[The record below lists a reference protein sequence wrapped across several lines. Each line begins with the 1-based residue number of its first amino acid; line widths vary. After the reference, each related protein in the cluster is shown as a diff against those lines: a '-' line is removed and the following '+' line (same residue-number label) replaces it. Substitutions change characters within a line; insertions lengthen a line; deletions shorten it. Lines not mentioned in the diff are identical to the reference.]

1 MAILRNTT
9 FSETGG
15 FLSLPAGTTAQ
26 RPGLYTSATVVQL
39 TTVGTSTWTVPAG
52 VTTIEVLL
60 VAGGGG
66 GGFQVGGGG
75 GGGGVVYRPFYPVTP
90 GANITYT
97 IGNGGT
103 GAANGGSAAT
113 NGQDTTFGAGGE
125 QVVAKGGGAGA
136 NHSTGVGGYDG
147 LGQSGGSGGGGAGDS
162 SSRSRRGGYP
172 VDGQGYAGGRG
183 RGGNHPDFSGN
194 GWAGGGGGGAGGLGQ
209 DSTRNGQGGNGG
221 AGITTN
227 ITWNGTG
234 AQTLTNYGGGGGG
247 CSGPGSAGHRAGGGI
262 GGGGSGA
269 GDGDSGA
276 PKNGVA
282 NTGGGGGGVRDTS
295 GAAGNG
301 GSGIII
307 IRYFADRQPLMSGS
321 VRLNTDTG
329 RVEQFQSNG
338 VWGEVAIP
346 FLTRQI
352 ITTAYMQ
359 GGYKDAAAW
368 NNVNRTSVATDV
380 TINLGDNSI
389 ERSFNYQGGA
399 CSTNLAYVFGAGNG
413 HAINSNYVIA
423 FNMRTEQ
430 AYNPGSGFSRTMA
443 GSRWTFGTIFKET
456 YLAWSA
462 GGGDARLEEYNM
474 TTQTLV
480 GTVATV
486 RRSGTAW
493 GMSHEN
499 FGYIYW
505 ENDQDRLDFATR
517 TLQSAGYRNGVSNH
531 DQQKSIQSKYMWC
544 WAGNEGS
551 YNGGNSLR
559 RTNMQTDTTMGTYA
573 KPVGNSGEENF
584 TMGQDW
590 QYMIGMYNGAQ
601 NNISWKWYY
610 YTETGIQ
617 GGASMEPKDKGGAS
631 SGTCAWRD

>member
-26 RPGLYTSATVVQL
+26 RPGLYSSATIVQL
-39 TTVGTSTWTVPAG
+39 TTVGTSTWNVPAG

-103 GAANGGSAAT
+103 GAANAGVAAT
-113 NGQDTTFGAGGE
+113 GGQDTTFGSGGE

-247 CSGPGSAGHRAGGGI
+247 CSGPASAGHRAGGGI

-359 GGYKDAAAW
+359 GGYKDSAAW

-559 RTNMQTDTTMGTYA
+559 RTNMQTDTTMGTYS

-584 TMGQDW
+584 TLGQDW

-617 GGASMEPKDKGGAS
+617 GGSSMEPKDKGGAS